1 MQFVRFSE
9 NASEYYGLVEGEEI
23 IKLSGS
29 IFESYEKTDERVAVD
44 GVHLLTPV
52 QPGKIVAIGLNY
64 KKHAEEVNKPLP
76 EEPMMFL
83 VAPSAVI
90 GPDEKICLAQPE
102 HRNEHEGE
110 LAIVMGKRAK
120 NVSVEEALDY
130 VLGYTCCNDISDR
143 NLQKKDGQFTR
154 AKSFETYKPL
164 GPVIVTDVNPDE
176 LPIRVR
182 VNGELRQDSNTSD
195 MIFPTAQLIS
205 FVSNVMTLEPG
216 DIIITGT
223 PSGVSPMYAGDVV
236 EVEIEGIGTLKNE
249 VSNKPQ
255 KA

>member
-1 MQFVRFSE
+1 MKYVRFSE
-9 NASEYYGLVEGEEI
+9 NASVSYGLVEGDEV
-23 IKLSGS
+23 IKLTGS
-29 IFESYEKTDERVAVD
+29 IFASYEKTDEKYALNQ
-44 GVHLLTPV
+44 VHLLAPV

-90 GPDEKICLAQPE
+90 GPDERILLAQPE

-110 LAIVMGKRAK
+110 LAIVIGKRAK
-120 NVSVEEALDY
+120 DVSTDEALDY
-130 VLGYTCCNDISDR
+130 VLGYTCCNDVSDR
-143 NLQKKDGQFTR
+143 ILQKKDGQFTR

-164 GPVIVTDVNPDE
+164 GPAIVTDVNPDD

-182 VNGELRQDSNTSD
+182 VNGEVRQDSNTSD
-195 MIFPTAQLIS
+195 MIFPTAELIS
-205 FVSNVMTLEPG
+205 FVSKVMTLEPG

-223 PSGVSPMYAGDVV
+223 PSGVSPMHAGDVV
-236 EVEIEGIGTLKNE
+236 EVEIEGIGTLKN
-249 VSNKPQ
+249 VVANKL
-255 KA
+255 